1 MWYHRGGMTLDAKVR
16 ALLAEGREREA
27 AAEALN
33 ALGPQV
39 LGYLASLLKSDADAR
54 EVFSQFAEDLWR
66 GLPSFRGDAS
76 LRGWAYR
83 VAWHASAR
91 FVRDPYRQRGRRLET
106 SEASRLACEVLSSIG
121 ADAWRAERVAQ
132 LREVL
137 TPEEQTLLIL
147 RVDRG
152 LSWREVALVF
162 ADENGTSPSEAALR
176 KRFERLKGKLAE
188 AARSRGLLD

>member
-1 MWYHRGGMTLDAKVR
+1 MTLDGKVR

-33 ALGPQV
+33 TLGPQV
-39 LGYLASLLKSDADAR
+39 LGYLSSLLKNEADAR

-66 GLPSFRGDAS
+66 GLPGFRGDAS

-83 VAWHASAR
+83 IAWHASAR

-106 SEASRLACEVLSSIG
+106 SEASRIACEVLSSVG
-121 ADAWRAERVAQ
+121 ADAWRTERVAQ

-162 ADENGTSPSEAALR
+162 ADESGSSPSEPALR
-176 KRFERLKGKLAE
+176 KRFERLKVKLAE

>member
-1 MWYHRGGMTLDAKVR
+1 MEAMSLDAKVR
-16 ALLAEGREREA
+16 SLLAAGREREA
-27 AAEALN
+27 AAEALR

-39 LGYLASLLKSDADAR
+39 LGYLSSLLRSEADAH

-66 GLPSFRGDAS
+66 GLPGFRGDAS

-106 SEASRLACEVLSSIG
+106 SEASRLACEVLSSVG
-121 ADAWRAERVAQ
+121 ADAWRTERMAQ

-162 ADENGTSPSEAALR
+162 ADEGETPPTEAALR
-176 KRFERLKGKLAE
+176 KRFERLKEKLAE
-188 AARSRGLLD
+188 AARNKGLLD

>member
-1 MWYHRGGMTLDAKVR
+1 MSLETRVQ
-16 ALLAEGREREA
+16 ALVGEGRVREA
-27 AAEALN
+27 ASTAIRQ
-33 ALGPQV
+33 LGPQV
-39 LGYLASLLKSDADAR
+39 LSYLSALLRSEADAR
-54 EVFSQFAEDLWR
+54 EVFSQFTEDLWK
-66 GLPSFRGDAS
+66 GLPGFRGESS

-83 VAWHASAR
+83 IAWHASAR
-91 FVRDPYRQRGRRLET
+91 FVRDPFRQRGRRLET
-106 SEASRLACEVLSSIG
+106 SEASRLAEEVRSSMG
-121 ADAWRAERVAQ
+121 ADAWRTERVAQ

-162 ADENGTSPSEAALR
+162 ADESGTAPNEAALR